1 MFCVPERS
9 LVSENAIHEEDLYL
23 GEVSVSYV
31 VSLIG
36 LILAWLPLQLIRL
49 FRYLQRRGD
58 VVVRLRL
65 SSGRRS
71 GSASVARAQRIADL
85 RALAA
90 DSRVKGLFVRLE
102 AVPGGWAELQE
113 LRDALGAVRESG
125 KTVVIYLEQGSNAGL
140 YLASAASQIWMPP
153 VGELFLSGLGG
164 RLTFFGGLLSRLGL
178 TVDFEAAGDYKS
190 FGEPFT
196 RGFASRANR
205 EQLEALYGDLQDQL
219 LSGIAL
225 GRGLSETEI
234 YAALGA
240 SPIPGPVARER
251 GLVDQLLYGDELN
264 NALESL
270 LGSENIRVLRFAGY
284 RRWLHMERWLAAAG
298 RRRSLLAVVHLEGS
312 IMLGGDAP
320 SARRIESRSVV
331 PVLRQ
336 LRSDDR
342 IRGVVLR
349 VDSGGGS
356 ALASDLI
363 AREVRKL
370 GEQKPVVASFGN
382 VVASGGYYLSVVA
395 RELIVQP
402 GTITGSIGVF
412 GGKVVASDALA
423 RHGLT
428 GDVVEV
434 GPDVGFLGP
443 WRPFTS
449 DQRARFRA
457 YLEQTYALFLNIVAG
472 GRRCPVSAIEP
483 HAGGRIWTGRQA
495 QDRGLVDHYGGLTV
509 ALKRARLLCG
519 LAEGKGHLVHLDF
532 APSRFQAVSALLN
545 TRLSQPSIDLALRAA
560 GPHAELLRLL
570 RSQPGQALALSPWV
584 LEEPPT

>member
-1 MFCVPERS
+1 
-9 LVSENAIHEEDLYL
+9 
-23 GEVSVSYV
+23 
-31 VSLIG
+31 LIG
-36 LILAWLPLQLIRL
+36 LILAWLPLQVVRL
-49 FRYLQRRGD
+49 LRLLQRRGD

-65 SSGRRS
+65 GSGRRS
-71 GSASVARAQRIADL
+71 GSASVARAHRAADL
-85 RALAA
+85 LALAA
-90 DSRVKGLFVRLE
+90 DERVTGLFVRLE
-102 AVPGGWAELQE
+102 ALPGGWAELQE
-113 LRDALGAVRESG
+113 LRDALCAVRESG
-125 KTVVIYLEQGSNAGL
+125 KTVVVYLEQGTNAGL

-164 RLTFFGGLLSRLGL
+164 RLMFFGGLLSRMGL
-178 TVDFEAAGDYKS
+178 KVDFEAAGDYKS

-219 LSGIAL
+219 VSGIAL
-225 GRGLSETEI
+225 GRGLSEPEV
-234 YAALGA
+234 AAVLGA
-240 SPIPGPVARER
+240 SPLPGSEARER
-251 GLVDQLLYGDELN
+251 GLVDKLLYSDALN
-264 NALESL
+264 DALEGL
-270 LGSENIRVLRFAGY
+270 LGSERLRILSFAAY
-284 RRWLHMERWLAAAG
+284 RRRLGMERWLAAAG
-298 RRRSLLAVVHLEGS
+298 RRRSILAVVHLEGS
-312 IMLGGDAP
+312 ITLGGDTP
-320 SARRIESRSVV
+320 SSKRIESRSVI

-336 LRSDDR
+336 IRDDDR
-342 IRGVVLR
+342 IRAVVLR

-370 GEQKPVVASFGN
+370 GERKPVVASFGN

-423 RHGLT
+423 RQGVT

-449 DQRARFRA
+449 DQRARFRT

-495 QDRGLVDHYGGLTV
+495 QERNLVDHYGGLSV
-509 ALKRARLLCG
+509 ALQRARLLCG
-519 LAEGKGHLVHLDF
+519 LGDGKGRVVHLDF
-532 APSRFQAVSALLN
+532 APSRFQAFSSLLS
-545 TRLSQPSIDLALRAA
+545 TRLRSPPLDLALLAA

-570 RSQPGQALALSPWV
+570 RAQPGQALALSPWV
-584 LEEPPT
+584 LEDPPA